1 MANESTAPA
10 EIARL
15 MREYRFA
22 EAMDCARARLAERPG
37 DLETL
42 LRLGLCCL
50 LSRAEDEFL
59 RIHARAQKL
68 VASQGHL
75 PASTDRLWRVYQH
88 QLARLTTPL
97 VIAGSTALGACNKT
111 PTDSA
116 APEPVMPTA
125 PSVSA
130 AAEPEPAAP
139 QPEPAAPEPSASVA
153 SSASAAAAPTPPV
166 ATSVPSE
173 PPKASAHR
181 YSAGVYR
188 PPKPGTHHKYSGG
201 VYRQ

>member
-15 MREYRFA
+15 MREYRFV
-22 EAMDCARARLAERPG
+22 EAMDCARAHLAEHPR

-59 RIHARAQKL
+59 GIHARAQRL
-68 VASQGHL
+68 VSSQGRL
-75 PASTDRLWRVYQH
+75 PASTDRLWRLYQH

-97 VIAGSTALGACNKT
+97 VVAGSTALGACNQT
-111 PTDSA
+111 PTETAAPEPVVSAAPSVSSAAEPETAAPETASA
-116 APEPVMPTA
+116 APEPT
-125 PSVSA
+125 
-130 AAEPEPAAP
+130 
-139 QPEPAAPEPSASVA
+139 ASVA
-153 SSASAAAAPTPPV
+153 ASASAAAAPTPPV
-166 ATSVPSE
+166 ATSVTSK

-188 PPKPGTHHKYSGG
+188 PPKPATHHKYSGG
-201 VYRQ
+201 VYRK